1 MRNDLIKFIFDKA
14 KKNKN
19 IILLTGDLGYS
30 LFDEFAQKLPNQF
43 FNIGISEQNMIA
55 VATGLAKE
63 KKKVFV
69 YSIGNFPS
77 LRCLEFIRNNLCYH
91 NLDVT
96 IISCGTGYEY
106 GQLGFSHH
114 ATEVLSVIRS
124 IPNISIFNP
133 ATLKEL
139 KQIKRKIF
147 LNQPKFLMVNKNYIK
162 ENMNFHTF
170 PIKKKINGKI
180 LICTTG
186 SILEEAMKASVFLNK
201 KNIKTEIISFPF
213 IKPLIFKTDF
223 INSLKKFNYIFS
235 LEENNISGGFG
246 ELFLNLINKNNL
258 KINFEII
265 GIKDEF
271 IKIVGD
277 KNYLRKKARIDSKS
291 VISYIEKKMKN

>member
-1 MRNDLIKFIFDKA
+1 M
-14 KKNKN
+14 
-19 IILLTGDLGYS
+19 
-30 LFDEFAQKLPNQF
+30 
-43 FNIGISEQNMIA
+43 
-55 VATGLAKE
+55 
-63 KKKVFV
+63 
-69 YSIGNFPS
+69 
-77 LRCLEFIRNNLCYH
+77 RCLEFIRNNLCYH

-96 IISCGTGYEY
+96 IISCGSGYEY

-186 SILEEAMKASVFLNK
+186 SILEEAMKASVFFNK

-213 IKPLIFKTDF
+213 IKPLIFKMDF
-223 INSLKKFNYIFS
+223 INSLK
-235 LEENNISGGFG
+235 
-246 ELFLNLINKNNL
+246 NLIIFFL
-258 KINFEII
+258 
-265 GIKDEF
+265 
-271 IKIVGD
+271 
-277 KNYLRKKARIDSKS
+277 
-291 VISYIEKKMKN
+291 